1 MRSQRGTGTSLTH
14 RAFLVGEE
22 DAAVA
27 AVCVGHVDA
36 VPVCPVEFPE
46 GGKQRESQQSNSVP
60 LQEEG

>member
-1 MRSQRGTGTSLTH
+1 MALTH

-60 LQEEG
+60 PQEEG